1 MISAAH
7 YVRFNI
13 QNENKT
19 FHLYDHDRHAY
30 IPPIRMNGNKLFLE
44 NN

>member
-1 MISAAH
+1 MILAAH
-7 YVRFNI
+7 YVQLNR
-13 QNENKT
+13 QNEYKT
-19 FHLYDHDRHAY
+19 FHLHDHDRQTY